1 MVLFFQ
7 GPMVIIQMLAGALAS
22 CLFAAGPFPAEVFMF
37 PEMYSFL
44 YQIIIKLDPRGMA
57 VTRQMWPI
65 LS

>member
-1 MVLFFQ
+1 M
-7 GPMVIIQMLAGALAS
+7 IIQMLAGTLAS

-65 LS
+65 PS